1 MLRRNIIVLSTIQ
14 KINDDIWEQS
24 VRLKEDYYK
33 KLLI

>member
-24 VRLKEDYYK
+24 GHLNEDYYK

>member
-1 MLRRNIIVLSTIQ
+1 MLSTIQ